1 MVFPVRVEAS
11 QIVDGLKR
19 EELAGMRVSGN
30 LKVSL
35 GGDYVSILK
44 WRVVYAKN
52 KDTLRPGR
60 KILWLKTARDCRI
73 LLAKKNQVVR
83 DSDPAVFKD
92 DYSSINDC
100 LI

>member
-11 QIVDGLKR
+11 QIIDGLKR

-35 GGDYVSILK
+35 SGDYVSILK
-44 WRVVYAKN
+44 WGVVYAKH
-52 KDTLRPGR
+52 KDPIRPGR
-60 KILWLKTARDCRI
+60 KILWLKTARNCCI
-73 LLAKKNQVVR
+73 LLAKKNQVIR
-83 DSDPAVFKD
+83 DPNPAVFED